1 MSLGVVQEV
10 PPGKG
15 GEMKRNQATDDLV
28 LRKDPNM
35 LQTAKVQV
43 WRGGILLT
51 ADWPL
56 EKARQYVAEGRAM
69 AICDQA
75 IWLLD
80 KKDDV
85 DEGM

>member
-1 MSLGVVQEV
+1 
-10 PPGKG
+10 
-15 GEMKRNQATDDLV
+15 MKRNQADDLAW
-28 LRKDPNM
+28 RKDPNI

-43 WRGGILLT
+43 WILLT

>member
-35 LQTAKVQV
+35 LQTSKVQV
-43 WRGGILLT
+43 WRGGVLLT
-51 ADWPL
+51 AEWPL
-56 EKARQYVAEGRAM
+56 EKARQYIAEGRAL
-69 AICDQA
+69 AVCDQA

-80 KKDDV
+80 KDS
-85 DEGM
+85 EASRG

>member
-1 MSLGVVQEV
+1 
-10 PPGKG
+10 
-15 GEMKRNQATDDLV
+15 MKRNQADDLAW
-28 LRKDPNM
+28 RKDPNM

-80 KKDDV
+80 KKEDA
-85 DEGM
+85 EANRG